1 MIINPNLTC
10 RFQVLPQA
18 FDDEFP
24 AVIQIVTGVPRRS
37 DEVVTVPQIPAA
49 TPALAVHEG
58 DDAE

>member
-1 MIINPNLTC
+1 
-10 RFQVLPQA
+10 LPQA